1 MRAGPYK
8 QTAATQCHRAAHFL
22 ADCLASQAE
31 TESTARDAS
40 RQGGLMRMFAFVA
53 VFISTLMLGFALN
66 PDNRVELNRGLEMLR
81 TVGGWS
87 YAPG

>member
-1 MRAGPYK
+1 MRV
-8 QTAATQCHRAAHFL
+8 
-22 ADCLASQAE
+22 
-31 TESTARDAS
+31 
-40 RQGGLMRMFAFVA
+40 FAFVA